1 MNDMQ
6 NVLFFLTPK
15 CDVVYVY
22 EDSNIR
28 QVLEKIR
35 FHKYTAMPII
45 SRDGKY
51 VGTITEG
58 DLLWKMADENVVT
71 FEQAEEIPISDI
83 KRRVNNHPVNAEARM
98 ESLIDLAIR
107 QNFVPVVDDDNVFI
121 GIVTR
126 KDIIQYLYKKCTK
139 QNCNAI

>member
-83 KRRVNNHPVNAEARM
+83 KRRVNNQPVNAEARM

-126 KDIIQYLYKKCTK
+126 KDIIQYLYKKCAK
-139 QNCNAI
+139 QN

>member
-1 MNDMQ
+1 MQ
-6 NVLFFLTPK
+6 NKNILFFLTPK

-22 EDSNIR
+22 EDANVR

-35 FHKYTAMPII
+35 YHKYTAMPII

-58 DLLWKMADENVVT
+58 DLLWKMADENIAT
-71 FEQAEEIPISDI
+71 FEQAEEVPIADI
-83 KRRVNNHPVNAEARM
+83 SKRVNNHLVNAEAHM
-98 ESLIDLAIR
+98 ENLIDLAIR
-107 QNFVPVVDDDNVFI
+107 QNFVPVVDDDNIFI

-126 KDIIQYLYKKCTK
+126 KDIIQYLYK
-139 QNCNAI
+139 NYNER

>member
-1 MNDMQ
+1 MN
-6 NVLFFLTPK
+6 NILFFLTPK

-22 EDSNIR
+22 EDFNMR

-35 FHKYTAMPII
+35 YHKYTAMPII

-58 DLLWKMADENVVT
+58 DLLWKLADENIVT
-71 FEQAEEIPISDI
+71 FEQAEEVPISDI
-83 KRRVNNHPVNAEARM
+83 KRRVTNHPVNAEAKM
-98 ESLIDLAIR
+98 ENLIDLAVR
-107 QNFVPVVDDDNVFI
+107 QNFVPVVDDENIFI

-126 KDIIQYLYKKCTK
+126 KDIIQYLY
-139 QNCNAI
+139 QNYSK

>member
-83 KRRVNNHPVNAEARM
+83 KRRVNNQPVNAEARM

-139 QNCNAI
+139 QN

>member
-1 MNDMQ
+1 MQ
-6 NVLFFLTPK
+6 NNNILFFLTPK

-22 EDSNIR
+22 EDANIR

-35 FHKYTAMPII
+35 YHKYTAMPII

-58 DLLWKMADENVVT
+58 DLLWKMADENIAT
-71 FEQAEEIPISDI
+71 FEEAEEIPISDI
-83 KRRVNNHPVNAEARM
+83 SRRVTNHPVNAEAKM
-98 ESLIDLAIR
+98 ENLIDLAIR
-107 QNFVPVVDDDNVFI
+107 QNFVPVVDDDNIFI

-126 KDIIQYLYKKCTK
+126 KDIIQYLYKNYNHEEK
-139 QNCNAI
+139 

>member
-83 KRRVNNHPVNAEARM
+83 KRRVNDQPVNAEARM

-126 KDIIQYLYKKCTK
+126 KDIIQYLYKKCAK
-139 QNCNAI
+139 QN

>member
-1 MNDMQ
+1 MQ
-6 NVLFFLTPK
+6 NKNILFFLTPK

-22 EDSNIR
+22 EDANVR

-35 FHKYTAMPII
+35 YHKYTAMPII

-58 DLLWKMADENVVT
+58 DLLWKMADENIAT
-71 FEQAEEIPISDI
+71 FEQAEEVPIADI
-83 KRRVNNHPVNAEARM
+83 SKRVNNHPVNAEAHM
-98 ESLIDLAIR
+98 EYLIDLAIR
-107 QNFVPVVDDDNVFI
+107 QNFVPVVDDDNIFI

-126 KDIIQYLYKKCTK
+126 KDIIQYLYK
-139 QNCNAI
+139 NYNER

>member
-58 DLLWKMADENVVT
+58 DLLWKMADENAVT
-71 FEQAEEIPISDI
+71 FEQAEEIPIATI
-83 KRRVNNHPVNAEARM
+83 RRRVNNRPVNAEATM
-98 ESLIDLAIR
+98 DSLIDLAIK

-126 KDIIQYLYKKCTK
+126 KDIIQYLYKNKRCTV
-139 QNCNAI
+139 

>member
-83 KRRVNNHPVNAEARM
+83 KRRVNNQPVNAEARM

>member
-1 MNDMQ
+1 MHNI
-6 NVLFFLTPK
+6 LFFLTPK

-22 EDSNIR
+22 EDANIR

-71 FEQAEEIPISDI
+71 FEQAEEIPILDI
-83 KRRVNNHPVNAEARM
+83 RRRVTNHPVNAEAKM
-98 ESLIDLAIR
+98 ENLIDLAIR
-107 QNFVPVVDDDNVFI
+107 QNFVPVVDDENVFI

-126 KDIIQYLYKKCTK
+126 KDIIQYLYKNYK
-139 QNCNAI
+139 

>member
-1 MNDMQ
+1 MQ
-6 NVLFFLTPK
+6 NILFFLTPK

-22 EDSNIR
+22 EDANIR

-35 FHKYTAMPII
+35 YHKYTAMPII
-45 SRDGKY
+45 SREGKY

-58 DLLWKMADENVVT
+58 DLLWKMADENIAT
-71 FEQAEEIPISDI
+71 FEEAEEIPISDI
-83 KRRVNNHPVNAEARM
+83 SRRVNNHPVNVEAKM
-98 ESLIDLAIR
+98 ENLIDLAIR

-126 KDIIQYLYKKCTK
+126 KDIIQYLYKNYNHDEK
-139 QNCNAI
+139 

>member
-1 MNDMQ
+1 MN
-6 NVLFFLTPK
+6 NNNILFFLTPK

-22 EDSNIR
+22 EDANIR

-35 FHKYTAMPII
+35 YHKYTAMPII
-45 SRDGKY
+45 SKHGKY

-58 DLLWKMADENVVT
+58 DLLWKMADENIST
-71 FEQAEEIPISDI
+71 FEEAEEIPISDI
-83 KRRVNNHPVNAEARM
+83 HRRVNNRSVNAEAHM
-98 ESLIDLAIR
+98 ESLIDLAIK

-126 KDIIQYLYKKCTK
+126 KDIIQYLYKNYDK
-139 QNCNAI
+139 QAM

>member
-83 KRRVNNHPVNAEARM
+83 KRRVNNQPVNAEARM

-121 GIVTR
+121 GIVNR
-126 KDIIQYLYKKCTK
+126 KEIIQYLYKKCTK

>member
-1 MNDMQ
+1 MN
-6 NVLFFLTPK
+6 NNNILFFLTPK

-22 EDSNIR
+22 EDANIR

-35 FHKYTAMPII
+35 YHKYTAMPII
-45 SRDGKY
+45 SREGKY

-58 DLLWKMADENVVT
+58 DLLWKMADENIAT
-71 FEQAEEIPISDI
+71 FEEAEEIPISAI
-83 KRRVNNHPVNAEARM
+83 SRRVMNHPVNAEAHM
-98 ESLIDLAIR
+98 ENLIDLAIR

-126 KDIIQYLYKKCTK
+126 KDIIQYLYKNYDK
-139 QNCNAI
+139 QAM

>member
-1 MNDMQ
+1 MN
-6 NVLFFLTPK
+6 NNNILFFLTPK

-22 EDSNIR
+22 EDANIR

-35 FHKYTAMPII
+35 YHKYTAMPII
-45 SRDGKY
+45 SKHGKY

-58 DLLWKMADENVVT
+58 DLLWKMADENIST
-71 FEQAEEIPISDI
+71 FEEAEEIPISDI
-83 KRRVNNHPVNAEARM
+83 HRRVNNRPVAHM
-98 ESLIDLAIR
+98 ESLIDLAIK

-126 KDIIQYLYKKCTK
+126 KDIIQYLYKNYDK
-139 QNCNAI
+139 QAM

>member
-1 MNDMQ
+1 MN
-6 NVLFFLTPK
+6 NNNILFFLTPK

-22 EDSNIR
+22 EDANIR

-35 FHKYTAMPII
+35 YHKYTAMPII
-45 SRDGKY
+45 SKHGKY

-58 DLLWKMADENVVT
+58 DLLWKMADENIST
-71 FEQAEEIPISDI
+71 FEEAEEIPISDI
-83 KRRVNNHPVNAEARM
+83 HRGVNDRPVNAEAHM
-98 ESLIDLAIR
+98 ESLIDLAIK

-126 KDIIQYLYKKCTK
+126 KDIIQYLYKNYDK
-139 QNCNAI
+139 QAM

>member
-1 MNDMQ
+1 MQ
-6 NVLFFLTPK
+6 NILFFLTPK

-22 EDSNIR
+22 EDANIR

-35 FHKYTAMPII
+35 YHKYTAMPII
-45 SRDGKY
+45 SREGKY

-58 DLLWKMADENVVT
+58 DLLWKMADENIAT
-71 FEQAEEIPISDI
+71 FEEAEEIPISDI
-83 KRRVNNHPVNAEARM
+83 SRRVHTHPVNAEAKM
-98 ESLIDLAIR
+98 ENLIDLAIR

-126 KDIIQYLYKKCTK
+126 KDIIQYLYKNYNHDEK
-139 QNCNAI
+139 

>member
-58 DLLWKMADENVVT
+58 DLLWKMADENIAT
-71 FEQAEEIPISDI
+71 FEEAEEIPISDI
-83 KRRVNNHPVNAEARM
+83 SRRVNNHPVNAEAKM
-98 ESLIDLAIR
+98 ENPIDLAIR
-107 QNFVPVVDDDNVFI
+107 QNFVPVVDDENVFI

-126 KDIIQYLYKKCTK
+126 KDIIQYLYK
-139 QNCNAI
+139 NYNHN

>member
-1 MNDMQ
+1 MNNMQ

-83 KRRVNNHPVNAEARM
+83 KRRVTNHPVNAEARM
-98 ESLIDLAIR
+98 ESLIGLAIR

-126 KDIIQYLYKKCTK
+126 KDIIQYLYKKCTRK
-139 QNCNAI
+139 NCDVI

>member
-1 MNDMQ
+1 MNNMQ

-83 KRRVNNHPVNAEARM
+83 KRRVTYHPVNAEARM

-126 KDIIQYLYKKCTK
+126 KDIIQYLYKKCTR
-139 QNCNAI
+139 QNCDVI

>member
-1 MNDMQ
+1 MGNI
-6 NVLFFLTPK
+6 LFFLTPK

-22 EDSNIR
+22 EDANIR

-35 FHKYTAMPII
+35 YHKYTAMPII

-58 DLLWKMADENVVT
+58 DLLWKMADENIAT
-71 FEQAEEIPISDI
+71 FEEAEEIPISDI
-83 KRRVNNHPVNAEARM
+83 SRRVTNHPVNAEAKM
-98 ESLIDLAIR
+98 ENLIDLAIR
-107 QNFVPVVDDDNVFI
+107 QNFVPVVDDDNIFI

-126 KDIIQYLYKKCTK
+126 KDIIQYLYKNYNHEEK
-139 QNCNAI
+139 

>member
-1 MNDMQ
+1 MN
-6 NVLFFLTPK
+6 NNNILFFLTPK

-22 EDSNIR
+22 EDANIR

-35 FHKYTAMPII
+35 YHKYTAMPII
-45 SRDGKY
+45 SKHGKY

-58 DLLWKMADENVVT
+58 DLLWKMADENIST
-71 FEQAEEIPISDI
+71 FEEAEEIPISDI
-83 KRRVNNHPVNAEARM
+83 HRCVNNRPVNAEAHM
-98 ESLIDLAIR
+98 ESLIDLAIK

-126 KDIIQYLYKKCTK
+126 KDIIQYLYKNYDK
-139 QNCNAI
+139 QAM

>member
-1 MNDMQ
+1 MNNMQ

-83 KRRVNNHPVNAEARM
+83 KRRVTNHPVNAEARM

-126 KDIIQYLYKKCTK
+126 KDIIQYLYKKCTR
-139 QNCNAI
+139 QNCDVI

>member
-1 MNDMQ
+1 MN
-6 NVLFFLTPK
+6 NNNILFFLTPK

-22 EDSNIR
+22 EDANIR

-35 FHKYTAMPII
+35 YHKYTAMPII
-45 SRDGKY
+45 SKHGKY

-58 DLLWKMADENVVT
+58 DLLWKMADENIST
-71 FEQAEEIPISDI
+71 FEEAEEIPISDI
-83 KRRVNNHPVNAEARM
+83 HRRVNNRQVNAEAHM
-98 ESLIDLAIR
+98 ESLIDLAIK

-126 KDIIQYLYKKCTK
+126 KDIIQYLYKNYDK
-139 QNCNAI
+139 QAM